1 MREQAA
7 MTSRLLESD
16 ATILAAERG
25 EYLRKWCAT
34 IGWTV
39 AQLANRIDATAETVD
54 AWFDGTRQV
63 PGEHWLK
70 VLAQLSSE
78 AATRHDVIMIVADD
92 GASPLAV
99 LTEVCYVDHVVMRD
113 RHTAIVSW
121 MDADSSTGGRAPS
134 HQLFTAGFNAAAI
147 ARLGAW
153 GADRSEKGSPEE
165 RSEWEVS
172 RHLVRRTLEGHLRR
186 MLFKRMVDVAASIP
200 MEKD

>member
-1 MREQAA
+1 MS
-7 MTSRLLESD
+7 SRLLASD

-25 EYLRKWCAT
+25 EFLRKWCAT
-34 IGWTV
+34 IGWNI
-39 AQLANRIDATAETVD
+39 AQLANRIDATAETID

-63 PGEHWLK
+63 SGEHWLK
-70 VLAQLSSE
+70 VIAQLSSE
-78 AATRHDVIMIVADD
+78 AASRHDVIMIVADD

-99 LTEVCYVDHVVMRD
+99 LTEVCYVDHIVMRD

-121 MDADSSTGGRAPS
+121 MDADPSTGGRAPS
-134 HQLFTAGFNAAAI
+134 HQLFTAGFNAAAV

-200 MEKD
+200 MERD

>member
-1 MREQAA
+1 MS
-7 MTSRLLESD
+7 SRLLASD

-39 AQLANRIDATAETVD
+39 AHLANRIDATAETID

-63 PGEHWLK
+63 SGEHWLK

-92 GASPLAV
+92 SASPLAV
-99 LTEVCYVDHVVMRD
+99 LTEVCYVDHIVMRD

-121 MDADSSTGGRAPS
+121 MDADPSTGGRAPS
-134 HQLFTAGFNAAAI
+134 HQLFTAGFNAAAV

-200 MEKD
+200 MERD

>member
-7 MTSRLLESD
+7 LTSRLLASD
-16 ATILAAERG
+16 AAILAAERG
-25 EYLRKWCAT
+25 EYLRTWCAT

-39 AQLANRIDATAETVD
+39 AQLATRIDVTAETVD
-54 AWFDGTRQV
+54 AWFDGTLQIS
-63 PGEHWLK
+63 GEHWLK

-78 AATRHDVIMIVADD
+78 AASRHDVIMIVADD

-121 MDADSSTGGRAPS
+121 MDADPSTGGRAPS

-165 RSEWEVS
+165 RREWEVS